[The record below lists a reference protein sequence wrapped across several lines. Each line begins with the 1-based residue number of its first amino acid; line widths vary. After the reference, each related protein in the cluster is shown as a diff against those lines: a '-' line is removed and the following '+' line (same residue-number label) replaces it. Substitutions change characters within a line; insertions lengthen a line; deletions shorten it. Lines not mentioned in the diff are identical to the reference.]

1 MFILKNLHNWFF
13 RKNKTIIY
21 IFKYRWIYIMRD
33 YGYALALG
41 ELYRP
46 EQIGV
51 VKYSLEK
58 PKFGNFIIKVDKN
71 FKNASVFLHKSKNK

>member
-1 MFILKNLHNWFF
+1 
-13 RKNKTIIY
+13 
-21 IFKYRWIYIMRD
+21 MRD

-51 VKYSLEK
+51 FKYSLE
-58 PKFGNFIIKVDKN
+58 NQN
-71 FKNASVFLHKSKNK
+71 LETLS